1 MNAIIEMFSML
12 DDKKHSNEVIIE
24 EDAKYKEE
32 IKKENILEK
41 MDMVDETVDAPTDS
55 PVTDQLDVFDK
66 KLLSALKDLLMEEK

>member
-12 DDKKHSNEVIIE
+12 DDKKHSNEVVIE

-41 MDMVDETVDAPTDS
+41 MDMVDETVDAP